1 MFNRKNIIGVFAAFL
16 ILFYQN
22 TIVGLAE
29 ELPKSSA
36 TKFPDYACMFL
47 GEDKCETMN
56 RKVFKFN
63 GALNKFVV
71 KPVDIL
77 WASIMPKYG
86 MDRIRG
92 VYKNIEYPKR
102 LVSSLVQRDFKGS
115 GRETLRFLTNT
126 TLGIGGMFDPAK
138 RYFHLEPVDENME
151 QALAKCKCNQGRY
164 LVMPFLN
171 GATPRALCG
180 KALDTALNPTCYIGT
195 PVLAMIKLGFT
206 INETNYMQPI
216 ADMIESNYADP
227 YDIAKKLYGIEN
239 YIKANNL
246 DRPVVI
252 KEQEELFKDND
263 ADKVELVKNETSE
276 EITPVTAVDFD
287 SEKIA
292 YAELLKEGISKESYI
307 LKHSKP
313 KADVVLEDYKSQ
325 TPVIDAM
332 RTALFNLPGI
342 NDSIW
347 TELSVW
353 NRSFAH
359 RIKTSAVN
367 VTPDRNDY
375 KFRYLMQ
382 KDKNSPVAIIFPSIG
397 EGIKSYHSVVF
408 AKLFYDLGYS
418 IIIQGSSFQ
427 WEFVK
432 SMPEGYIP
440 GKPADDAVQ
449 IANITDKI
457 LHQLQE
463 KYKCEFKEK
472 VVIGTSFGA
481 LTTLFMGSNEY
492 KNGNPLGI
500 TKFISI
506 NPPIELLYAMKAV
519 DKNNEAWQ
527 SNPDNLKERVA
538 LTAAKIL
545 NLYNKKDDPKFKLDT
560 LPFNDYEA
568 KLITGFIMHQKLSDL
583 IMTIENIPTNKKT
596 EFYDK
601 IHNINYQDYMKKYIL
616 KDNILAYD
624 ELNYDTSLY
633 SISDYFDN
641 SDNYK
646 IYHTLDDYLVN
657 SQQLNILKKHTGNK
671 SVYLNNGSHLG
682 FLYRPEF
689 IESLQEEIASV
700 FK

>member
-1 MFNRKNIIGVFAAFL
+1 
-16 ILFYQN
+16 
-22 TIVGLAE
+22 
-29 ELPKSSA
+29 
-36 TKFPDYACMFL
+36 
-47 GEDKCETMN
+47 
-56 RKVFKFN
+56 
-63 GALNKFVV
+63 
-71 KPVDIL
+71 
-77 WASIMPKYG
+77 
-86 MDRIRG
+86 
-92 VYKNIEYPKR
+92 
-102 LVSSLVQRDFKGS
+102 
-115 GRETLRFLTNT
+115 
-126 TLGIGGMFDPAK
+126 
-138 RYFHLEPVDENME
+138 
-151 QALAKCKCNQGRY
+151 
-164 LVMPFLN
+164 
-171 GATPRALCG
+171 
-180 KALDTALNPTCYIGT
+180 
-195 PVLAMIKLGFT
+195 
-206 INETNYMQPI
+206 
-216 ADMIESNYADP
+216 
-227 YDIAKKLYGIEN
+227 
-239 YIKANNL
+239 
-246 DRPVVI
+246 
-252 KEQEELFKDND
+252 
-263 ADKVELVKNETSE
+263 
-276 EITPVTAVDFD
+276 
-287 SEKIA
+287 
-292 YAELLKEGISKESYI
+292 
-307 LKHSKP
+307 
-313 KADVVLEDYKSQ
+313 
-325 TPVIDAM
+325 
-332 RTALFNLPGI
+332 
-342 NDSIW
+342 
-347 TELSVW
+347 
-353 NRSFAH
+353 
-359 RIKTSAVN
+359 
-367 VTPDRNDY
+367 
-375 KFRYLMQ
+375 
-382 KDKNSPVAIIFPSIG
+382 
-397 EGIKSYHSVVF
+397 
-408 AKLFYDLGYS
+408 
-418 IIIQGSSFQ
+418 
-427 WEFVK
+427 
-432 SMPEGYIP
+432 MPEGYIP

-583 IMTIENIPTNKKT
+583 IMTIENVPTNKKT